1 MNLQTEDWITLFASS
16 AGVAL
21 AVLVI
26 LRGRR
31 SSLAIPLALLSIDFC
46 CFNLATMFFV
56 MSKVNAFNI
65 LDKATSPFG
74 IALALHFVVAF
85 VGQRHRLRWVL
96 RFSYLLSGL
105 TAAMAPLSVWL
116 PWAKNF
122 IDTQSGANALAGWA
136 AANILNLVFALVVGL
151 PLLVRHY
158 RDTSNK
164 DERAR
169 TLVVLLAVAV
179 LAIGGGSEFLPN
191 TPSAAPIAQ
200 TFFTLLL
207 SAITLRLRLFDVR
220 IPSKLIPFAALAGL
234 VAVAALVSLFKQSG
248 VTATLSMLIVM
259 SGFLVLLTI
268 VVVIVAARAVHVE
281 RLENLVMK
289 GRVSSQ
295 LAHNLKNPLAA
306 LKGGI
311 EFLREELNQ
320 NRSIGDQR
328 EYLELVLDQVR
339 RLEGAL
345 GDFERLG
352 KVEPKYVPTQVND
365 VVQRVLGLQRY
376 LELEGIRVHAKLD
389 PSIPR
394 FEADPD
400 LLGQA
405 LENLL
410 SNAVE
415 AMSAGGEVTL
425 STSTSA
431 GEVIIAVGDNGC
443 GMDAR
448 TQELILREFHS
459 TKPNGSGQGL
469 SYARRVAEAHGGR
482 TSIHSREGE
491 GTTVLFCLPL
501 FR

>member
-56 MSKVNAFNI
+56 MSNVNAFNI

-74 IALALHFVVAF
+74 IALGLHFVVAF
-85 VGQRHRLRWVL
+85 VGQRRRLRWVL
-96 RFSYLLSGL
+96 RCSYLLSGL
-105 TAAMAPLSVWL
+105 TAAVSPLSVWF

-122 IDTQSGANALAGWA
+122 IDTRSGANALAGWA
-136 AANILNLVFALVVGL
+136 AVNILNLLFALVVGL

-158 RDTSNK
+158 RGTGNK
-164 DERAR
+164 DERVR

-220 IPSKLIPFAALAGL
+220 IPLKLIPFALFAGL
-234 VAVAALVSLFKQSG
+234 VAVAALVSLFKQSA

-268 VVVIVAARAVHVE
+268 VVVIVAARAVHGE
-281 RLENLVMK
+281 RLANLVLK

-306 LKGGI
+306 LKGGM
-311 EFLREELNQ
+311 EFLREELEQ
-320 NRSIGDQR
+320 DRPIGDQK
-328 EYLELVLDQVR
+328 EYLDLVLDQVR

-345 GDFERLG
+345 RDFERLG
-352 KVEPKYVPTQVND
+352 KVEPKCIPLQVND
-365 VVQRVLGLQRY
+365 VVHRVLGLQRY
-376 LELEGIRVHAKLD
+376 LEPGGIRVRAELD
-389 PSIPR
+389 TSLPR
-394 FEADPD
+394 CEADPE

-410 SNAVE
+410 TNAVE
-415 AMSAGGEVTL
+415 AMPAGGDVTI
-425 STSTSA
+425 STARRS
-431 GEVIIAVGDNGC
+431 GEVVIAVADNGC

-448 TQELILREFHS
+448 TQELILREFHT

-469 SYARRVAEAHGGR
+469 SFARRVAEAHGGR
-482 TSIHSREGE
+482 TSILSREGE
-491 GTTVLFCLPL
+491 GTTVFFCLPL
-501 FR
+501 YR